1 MGFSFLVCMYMGK
14 IIIMFSSLIY
24 KDSWDWVCKEEKNE
38 NDKNMSDWDF
48 EKYNYKL
55 NLIVKLN

>member
-14 IIIMFSSLIY
+14 ITIMFSSLIY

-38 NDKNMSDWDF
+38 NDRLRICRTGVLKSTITN
-48 EKYNYKL
+48 
-55 NLIVKLN
+55 